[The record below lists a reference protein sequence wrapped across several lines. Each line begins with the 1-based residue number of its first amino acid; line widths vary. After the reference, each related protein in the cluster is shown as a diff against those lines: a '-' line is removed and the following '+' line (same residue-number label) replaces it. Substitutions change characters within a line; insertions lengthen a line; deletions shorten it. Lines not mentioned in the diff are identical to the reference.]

1 LNRHKYSLQTQ
12 EEDQKYVRK
21 ELNEA
26 LSLIFNE
33 IKKSKYK
40 RNIYRV
46 IYAGM
51 NGHDKIQSVDDS
63 VIDEYIQTIEKK
75 CFSIESTATTWKSI
89 F

>member
-1 LNRHKYSLQTQ
+1 M
-12 EEDQKYVRK
+12 
-21 ELNEA
+21 
-26 LSLIFNE
+26 
-33 IKKSKYK
+33 
-40 RNIYRV
+40 